1 MNENKAINKVEEFME
16 MFKKL
21 QLEDATRS
29 VKDERLELIH
39 RVQVSTAESI
49 LKWLKDA
56 EVYEWD
62 I

>member
-1 MNENKAINKVEEFME
+1 MNENKAINKVEEFVE

>member
-1 MNENKAINKVEEFME
+1 MNENKTIKKIEEFLE

-29 VKDERLELIH
+29 AKDERLELIH
-39 RVQVSTAESI
+39 RVQVSTTENI